1 MKKSQQSAAAGSE
14 NSGLP
19 APPRRA
25 VRLVAYA
32 LMVFLTL
39 CLIEGFVL
47 LGLSFPDALNA
58 APTGLHDAFRR
69 FYIRRDMYMPTLS
82 PDCGRYDSETFYTL
96 KPGSCRF
103 VNREFDVRY
112 DINSAGLRDDEA
124 SLKAPDV
131 ILLGDSEAMGWALS
145 NAETLA
151 PRLEEATGLK
161 LLNAGMPSYGTA
173 RELIM
178 LRRLDRS
185 RLKALML
192 QYNTN
197 DYSENVTYN
206 ADGKLNIRSAEEY
219 AEWSRNNEKRRRYTP
234 FRYTY
239 YFIKDNLRR
248 WKNLPDNPV
257 TLEQEVA
264 AFLPPF
270 REIASLVP
278 GIPIILFEMGGGN
291 AKREGFAAAVAAA
304 LQKVDPGLAA
314 RIRPVRL
321 ADGFTR
327 EMIFDLDWHFNAK
340 GHAYVSDRLKQALT
354 GIRQG
359 SAK

>member
-1 MKKSQQSAAAGSE
+1 MNKPRQSTATDPDNPGP
-14 NSGLP
+14 P
-19 APPRRA
+19 ARPRRA
-25 VRLVAYA
+25 VRLVAYG
-32 LMVFLTL
+32 LMVLLTL
-39 CLIEGFVL
+39 GMVEGFVL
-47 LGLSFPDALNA
+47 LGLAFPHALNA

-112 DINSAGLRDDEA
+112 DINSAGLRGSEDA
-124 SLKAPDV
+124 LNGPDV
-131 ILLGDSEAMGWALS
+131 ILVGDSEAMGWALP
-145 NAETLA
+145 AEETLA
-151 PRLEEATGLK
+151 PLLQQATGLK
-161 LLNAGMPSYGTA
+161 FLAAALPSYGTA
-173 RELIM
+173 REFLM

-185 RLKALML
+185 HLQALML

-206 ADGKLNIRSAEEY
+206 AEGKLNIRSAEEY
-219 AEWSRNNEKRRRYTP
+219 AEWSRNNEKRRWYIP

-270 REIASLVP
+270 REIAALAPGVP
-278 GIPIILFEMGGGN
+278 IFLFEMGGGN
-291 AKREGFAAAVAAA
+291 AKREGFAAAVKSA
-304 LQKVDPGLAA
+304 LQAVDPALAA

-327 EMIFDLDWHFNAK
+327 DMIFDLDWHFNAK
-340 GHAYVSDRLKQALT
+340 GHAYVADRLKQALADA
-354 GIRQG
+354 GLG
-359 SAK
+359 SPR